1 MEAAAIAPGSPAVL
15 TLSDTLEQLDGTVL
29 SVSSMDEALTGG
41 RLVRYVTI
49 QVANP
54 GGLTADMT
62 ATAAVGDFVSSGD
75 GTFSATVDTVLAADL
90 SSNVEVEPC
99 LSMKVILSAW
109 EARFSV

>member
-62 ATAAVGDFVSSGD
+62 ATAAVGDFGIQRRRNFFRDSGYRA
-75 GTFSATVDTVLAADL
+75 GCRPFLQ
-90 SSNVEVEPC
+90 C
-99 LSMKVILSAW
+99 G
-109 EARFSV
+109 R